1 MDLAEYVFITQ
12 YNVHGSR
19 YDTEHTSPDSIGS
32 WPVISIVVTHTM
44 AMIMYTSSMT
54 FLDGYDP
61 WTGKMKM
68 PLIPESMIKGV
79 RETLSRYQFQ
89 EPLFIKHEIQEETR
103 FSVPV
108 QAINGNETPDSY
120 SETVSSEPAD
130 EHPRS
135 GRDKPASLGG
145 MLDTPSRSEVSD
157 PQVFIVD
164 HYSEPEEDDI
174 DYVFMDNQKWKEYD
188 RLIKSEGQR
197 KRGGCMESCCRL
209 F

>member
-68 PLIPESMIKGV
+68 PV
-79 RETLSRYQFQ
+79 
-89 EPLFIKHEIQEETR
+89 KHEIQEETR

>member
-1 MDLAEYVFITQ
+1 
-12 YNVHGSR
+12 
-19 YDTEHTSPDSIGS
+19 
-32 WPVISIVVTHTM
+32 
-44 AMIMYTSSMT
+44 MYTSSMT

-89 EPLFIKHEIQEETR
+89 EPLFIKHEIQEEAR
-103 FSVPV
+103 FSVPI
-108 QAINGNETPDSY
+108 QAVNGNEAPSSD
-120 SETVSSEPAD
+120 SETESSELQED
-130 EHPRS
+130 PR
-135 GRDKPASLGG
+135 GGKPASLGG
-145 MLDTPSRSEVSD
+145 MMDTPERSELSD

-164 HYSEPEEDDI
+164 HYSEPEEEEE
-174 DYVFMDNQKWKEYD
+174 DYVFRDNQRWKEYD
-188 RLIKSEGQR
+188 RLIKSDAQR